1 APAPD
6 GAPVQL
12 TETQIN
18 VTNQQLAAFRKLYE
32 FSEKLMTLT
41 DIDPLLEAMLD
52 AVIDVTGA
60 EKGLILLND
69 DAFTTAAP
77 KVAEGNGARRARV
90 RAARNVKR
98 EAVAESGGAISDSI
112 VQKVLETGRP
122 VIVSDA
128 L

>member
-1 APAPD
+1 
-6 GAPVQL
+6 
-12 TETQIN
+12 
-18 VTNQQLAAFRKLYE
+18 
-32 FSEKLMTLT
+32 SEKLMTLT

-128 L
+128 LSDAQFKSSESVLALRLSSVMCAPFSSQGQVQ